1 MGPVLAGFVLSTVM
15 PALVA
20 GIHVFGHCTK
30 EGPAMTAEKHR
41 PLKGDGRDIGVRKHA
56 VLRTAVP
63 AHDAAVRHCLSTV
76 MPRACRGLSSFRDG
90 PMGRTRNPDA
100 RHRVRFWIP
109 GSLAAA
115 RAPE

>member
-1 MGPVLAGFVLSTVM
+1 MRHDVSTVIAGLDPAIHEVLQQVQTVSCPVLRFIMDA
-15 PALVA
+15 
-20 GIHVFGHCTK
+20 
-30 EGPAMTAEKHR
+30 
-41 PLKGDGRDIGVRKHA
+41 RDIGVRKHA

-90 PMGRTRNPDA
+90 PKGRTRNPDA